1 MRGGVRGRPGQLA
14 GARGTDLV
22 VARARRGGSGGSGG
36 ILSMSVQVRVTAN
49 LRVATERDGVIEGRT
64 DRTASGGTG
73 CVLAGG
79 FEATVSTNR

>member
-1 MRGGVRGRPGQLA
+1 
-14 GARGTDLV
+14 
-22 VARARRGGSGGSGG
+22 
-36 ILSMSVQVRVTAN
+36 MSVQVRVTAN